1 MPKAKQK
8 SAAKQ
13 DISPWAAAA
22 IIAGLFLLVVYSAY
36 VSGFLPFLKPQ
47 SELGRRIAAAVNKT
61 GGDFNKLDESEKQYL
76 NKMTNG
82 RGAMALKEYLMS
94 KGK

>member
-1 MPKAKQK
+1 MPRAKQK

-13 DISPWAAAA
+13 DISPRAAAA

-47 SELGRRIAAAVNKT
+47 SEFGRRVAALADKS
-61 GGDFNKLDESEKQYL
+61 GGDFNKLSESEKNYL
-76 NKMTNG
+76 NRMTSG
-82 RGAMALKEYLMS
+82 RGGMALKEYLMS